1 MVENSISN
9 RTHHSTQKLFS
20 SEYGHFTDDGQEY
33 IITRPDTP
41 RPWVNVIANPD
52 YGFVVSQNGSGF
64 SWRRNS
70 QLLRLNRW
78 EQDLIRDEYGKY
90 FISGT
95 MPTARSGRRPTS
107 RATRR

>member
-1 MVENSISN
+1 MLKPIPAKRHTHPSNSN
-9 RTHHSTQKLFS
+9 RRRSSRRLFPGK
-20 SEYGHFTDDGQEY
+20 YGHFSRDGREY
-33 IITRPDTP
+33 VITRANTP

-52 YGFVVSQNGSGF
+52 YGFIVSQNGSGF

-90 FISGT
+90 FYIFDALGVT
-95 MPTARSGRRPTS
+95 V
-107 RATRR
+107 